1 MQTPPHGKGKYDIV
15 PRPTRVLYTSEQSH
29 YHILPSS
36 LQISTEFGTREST
49 VTLMCLHLW
58 GAMGREGHNFRA
70 GLVVYKQQM
79 YDIF

>member
-1 MQTPPHGKGKYDIV
+1 MQTPPHVKEKYDIV

-49 VTLMCLHLW
+49 VILSAYTCGVEWDERGTTL
-58 GAMGREGHNFRA
+58 
-70 GLVVYKQQM
+70 GLT
-79 YDIF
+79 